1 MTLPSPVKSAR
12 GRRPAAAAWAAC
24 ALLGAAG
31 AVGAAAADRCAGSA
45 NEAALLTCRQA
56 RFDDASRRLE
66 QAIDKLHRRYQDDEP
81 ARWTLLSASQQAW
94 RSHLQAECRFRTFE
108 SASGSASQAY
118 LLTCL
123 TELSEQRLQDL
134 DRVLAQP

>member
-1 MTLPSPVKSAR
+1 MTLASPVNPAR
-12 GRRPAAAAWAAC
+12 GRHPGAAAWAVFT
-24 ALLGAAG
+24 LLGAAG
-31 AVGAAAADRCAGSA
+31 GAAAADRCAGSA
-45 NEAALLTCRQA
+45 DEAALLTCRQA

-66 QAIDKLHRRYQDDEP
+66 QAIEKLHRRYQDDEP
-81 ARWTLLSASQQAW
+81 ARSILLSASQQAW

-108 SASGSASQAY
+108 SATGSAYQAY

-123 TELSEQRLQDL
+123 TELSKQRLQDL